1 MKGYEVLDRL
11 SASPD
16 GNIVFK
22 AKRQSDGT
30 VFAVKQI
37 SYAEIP
43 KSDRTRVVDTT
54 NTLIQLSRRTPEIVR
69 YHNTQV
75 DSELGKIYL
84 IMDYF
89 EAGSLEKLIRQSRK
103 PIDTEQ
109 IWSIA
114 TDIALALYECHNNKP
129 VSLAHGALSAD
140 HVFLDRDGS
149 AKIGCFSLNS
159 CAAVDKQKDLTDL
172 GVLIY
177 RMATLSPY
185 ESKRQISTSD
195 STFRHLDEGLRN
207 ILVGLLNP
215 AHSDERFTLLNVLE
229 FPEIALKVL
238 EKKIKLESEM
248 YEQEKQRFLAKE
260 QELQVREKRLTAEV
274 MTEAQ

>member
-1 MKGYEVLDRL
+1 MKGFDILDRL
-11 SASPD
+11 SASAE
-16 GNIVFK
+16 GNIVVK

-30 VFAVKQI
+30 LFAVKQI

-43 KSDRTRVVDTT
+43 KADRTRVVDTT

-75 DSELGKIYL
+75 DSEVGKIYL

-89 EAGSLEKLIRQSRK
+89 ENGSLEKLIRQSRK

-114 TDIALALYECHNNKP
+114 TDVALALYECHNNKP
-129 VSLAHGALSAD
+129 LSLAHGALTAD
-140 HVFLDRDGS
+140 HIFLARDGS

-159 CAAVDKQKDLTDL
+159 CASVDKQKDLTDL
-172 GVLIY
+172 GILIY
-177 RMATLSPY
+177 RMATLGSY
-185 ESKRQISTSD
+185 ESKRQISMSD

-207 ILVGLLNP
+207 ILIGLLNP
-215 AHSDERFTLLNVLE
+215 AHSDEKFTLLNVLE
-229 FPEIALKVL
+229 FPEVALKVL
-238 EKKIKLESEM
+238 EKKIKVESEL
-248 YEQEKQRFLAKE
+248 YEQEKQRYLAKE
-260 QELQVREKRLTAEV
+260 EDLKLREKRLTVEV